1 MDERLRDSL
10 QAQLHRLM
18 EQLDDLNSLRDGPLS
33 VLLRNTGGGEK
44 VPGGDVDDE
53 SNVVESEDEYKLME
67 EETLEQLGAF
77 TEQLERM
84 TREDVKLE
92 DELGAMKMA
101 IRAAIA
107 DAFKTPEVIR
117 MFALQ
122 QPGQLRERLQ
132 AVQRDMKLD
141 GGGGG
146 GGGRDRKKR
155 QQQEVV
161 EILMALR
168 KLGEKLHEEEMDFL
182 RRHKTKKMEDF
193 EQVEDEEGANG
204 TDACE
209 CEEHH
214 RRRAIHLLFIEC

>member
-1 MDERLRDSL
+1 MDARLRDSL

-44 VPGGDVDDE
+44 VSGGDVDDE
-53 SNVVESEDEYKLME
+53 SNGVESEDEYKLME

-141 GGGGG
+141 
-146 GGGRDRKKR
+146 RKKR

-168 KLGEKLHEEEMDFL
+168 KLGEKLHEDEMDFL

-193 EQVEDEEGANG
+193 EQVEDEEGASG

-209 CEEHH
+209 CEEHS
-214 RRRAIHLLFIEC
+214 RWRAIHLLFIE

>member
-33 VLLRNTGGGEK
+33 ALLRSAGAGERAA
-44 VPGGDVDDE
+44 GADGE
-53 SNVVESEDEYKLME
+53 EGEEGEDEYKLME

-77 TEQLERM
+77 TAQLERM

-122 QPGQLRERLQ
+122 QPGQLRERLH

-141 GGGGG
+141 AGAGGG
-146 GGGRDRKKR
+146 DRRKR

-168 KLGEKLHEEEMDFL
+168 RLGERLHEDEMDFL

-193 EQVEDEEGANG
+193 EQVEDEDGANG
-204 TDACE
+204 ASTRE
-209 CEEHH
+209 K
-214 RRRAIHLLFIEC
+214 RRRAGAGPEKRAVRECRLSPR